1 VTACVTVTDVRAYV
15 CPAGE
20 RTAVF
25 VVVDTDAGI
34 AGVGEASQSNQDGA
48 VLANVRDLAR
58 RYVGHDAFEL
68 IERRGVLAGRPRAGR
83 AMIVAVSALEQ
94 ALWDVVGRAT
104 GRPVHQLLGGAARDE
119 LRCYVTLDRPAP
131 PAEFAGLAADWA
143 GRGCSAVKVVAF
155 PEYPQPGWLDIG
167 LARVEAVGTAVD
179 VYVEC
184 NYAFDL
190 GTARIVIHA
199 LVERGVA
206 LIESPL
212 HTDDPAGLAE
222 LKAGAGC
229 LIASGEARHGRR
241 DYLELLHRRAVDVV
255 QPDVKWT
262 GGIAEA
268 KKVAALAE
276 AYELLAAPHNNS
288 EMVGTAASA
297 HLAITLPNAFALEI
311 PSRAPAEFASADIVE
326 NGTISAARLRERP
339 GLGVTFAED
348 AAAGIAIAQ
357 LT

>member
-1 VTACVTVTDVRAYV
+1 MATPLTVTDVRAYV

-25 VVVDTDAGI
+25 VVVDTDAGV

-48 VLANVRDLAR
+48 VLANVRDLAG
-58 RYVGHDAFEL
+58 RYVGQDAFEL
-68 IERRGVLAGRPRAGR
+68 IERRGVLVGRPRAGR
-83 AMIVAVSALEQ
+83 AVVVAVSALEQ
-94 ALWDVVGRAT
+94 ALWDVIGQAT
-104 GRPVHQLLGGAARDE
+104 GRPVYQLLGGAAHDE
-119 LRCYVTLDRPAP
+119 LRCYVTLDQPGAI
-131 PAEFAGLAADWA
+131 AADWA
-143 GRGCSAVKVVAF
+143 ARGYSAVKVVVF

-167 LARVEAVGTAVD
+167 LARVEEAHNAVD

-190 GTARIVIHA
+190 GTARTVIRH
-199 LVERGVA
+199 LVERGVT
-206 LIESPL
+206 LVESPL

-268 KKVAALAE
+268 KWVAGLAE

-288 EMVGTAASA
+288 ALVGTAASA
-297 HLAITLPNAFALEI
+297 HLAITLPNAFALEV
-311 PSRAPAEFASADIVE
+311 PSRVPSEVATADIVE
-326 NGTISAARLRERP
+326 DGVISTARLRERP
-339 GLGVTFAED
+339 GLGVRFDE
-348 AAAGIAIAQ
+348 AAAARIATAQ